1 MKIVRDTGRVLL
13 LRGVP
18 IGLGWALYATLLGP
32 VLCAAA
38 VTAAIFIWDE
48 AIVGAVAFGGV
59 GGSIAII
66 VFLTGLDGMLTR
78 EKLEIDRNLSKATYR
93 RWKLYTSKGA
103 KEWSFAFDRVA
114 RVDVRKRT
122 ESGGGGKGFNN
133 ICSADLRIDKPRR
146 SITLDETSS
155 NGEQRVERIAEA
167 VAEVF
172 GVEVRK
178 SGSYN

>member
-1 MKIVRDTGRVLL
+1 MKLVRDTGRVML

-18 IGLGWALYATLLGP
+18 IGLGWAVYATLLGP

-38 VTAAIFIWDE
+38 VTAAIYIWEDTILG
-48 AIVGAVAFGGV
+48 AIAFGGV
-59 GGSIAII
+59 GGAISIA
-66 VFLTGLDGMLTR
+66 VFTAGLDGMLTR

-103 KEWSFAFDRVA
+103 KEWSFDFGRVSHIA
-114 RVDVRKRT
+114 VRKRI
-122 ESGGGGKGFNN
+122 ESGADGRGFNN

-146 SITLDETSS
+146 SITLDETSG
-155 NGEQRVERIAEA
+155 NGEQRVEKIAEA

-172 GVEVRK
+172 GVEVRR
-178 SGSYN
+178 SGSYD